1 MRQQRKFN
9 IWWKAIRSK
18 DRDER
23 VATLGRW
30 LNYATRTASLSH
42 DPDVQRLIYAIRDR
56 FHKSKYKKLTRANAQ
71 KVFFLT
77 NQHQKNYKRFAK
89 QREALEAR
97 IRELESSRPQVQR
110 RRITRT
116 IHGGSGGN
124 R

>member
-1 MRQQRKFN
+1 MLSLEKREILQENGGRVCYMFRGDK
-9 IWWKAIRSK
+9 R
-18 DRDER
+18 ER
-23 VATLGRW
+23 VRVSRMP
-30 LNYATRTASLSH
+30 Y
-42 DPDVQRLIYAIRDR
+42 
-56 FHKSKYKKLTRANAQ
+56 ANAQ
-71 KVFFLT
+71 KVFYLT